1 MSINSHSAFRL
12 AEMGSKMNSLL
23 CGNTLCY
30 EMYFNHFRFQLN
42 EELSLLFDHENRAV
56 LKHKH
61 KHKEKKHNM
70 QIYNVVGCYS

>member
-1 MSINSHSAFRL
+1 MSINSHSVFRL

-56 LKHKH
+56 LKKQE
-61 KHKEKKHNM
+61 KCKEKPCRK
-70 QIYNVVGCYS
+70 YF